1 MANEIITG
9 ICLSHTVKISPRLV
23 KCPRLVLK
31 LVVAIL
37 FRPLAICQECKRWKP
52 MTTRP
57 APRSELFR
65 ARADS
70 ESQCVHRC
78 ASSTS
83 CQSLLYSGS
92 ECIGY
97 IDHAT
102 DGEALDGTA
111 AFQTTSK
118 INHNGVSAHPDFQF
132 PKFYIPCY
140 HIISTYHN
148 LIPNVY
154 TFHPP
159 PPPHTHT
166 HTHFSTNLYPVIS
179 TLNIILHPPMLLI
192 VLHPLIHDY
201 LYQIKMII

>member
-1 MANEIITG
+1 M
-9 ICLSHTVKISPRLV
+9 KISPRLV
-23 KCPRLVLK
+23 KCPRLVLM

-37 FRPLAICQECKRWKP
+37 FRPLAICQKCKRWKP

-70 ESQCVHRC
+70 ESQCVHTC
-78 ASSTS
+78 ASSIL
-83 CQSLLYSGS
+83 CQSLLYYGS

-102 DGEALDGTA
+102 DGEALDGAA

-132 PKFYIPCY
+132 PKFVFTLHTLSP
-140 HIISTYHN
+140 HN
-148 LIPNVY
+148 FHLPQFDTQCI
-154 TFHPP
+154 HPP
-159 PPPHTHT
+159 PPT
-166 HTHFSTNLYPVIS
+166 
-179 TLNIILHPPMLLI
+179 LLI
-192 VLHPLIHDY
+192 SY
-201 LYQIKMII
+201 